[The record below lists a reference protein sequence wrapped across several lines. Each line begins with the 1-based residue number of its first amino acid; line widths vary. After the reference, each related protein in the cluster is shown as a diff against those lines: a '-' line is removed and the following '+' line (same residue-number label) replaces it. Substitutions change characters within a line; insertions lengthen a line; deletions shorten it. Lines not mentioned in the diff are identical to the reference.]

1 MPRKMLSLKLAVQL
15 IGGRFILL
23 TIVAKRL
30 EFREASLAE
39 FKSTLFDKIKT
50 SMYRLPVNIRTVLIA
65 VVQSIL
71 QSPTKM
77 IR

>member
-1 MPRKMLSLKLAVQL
+1 M
-15 IGGRFILL
+15 
-23 TIVAKRL
+23 TTVAKRL
-30 EFREASLAE
+30 EFGEASLAE
-39 FKSTLFDKIKT
+39 FKSTLFDKIK
-50 SMYRLPVNIRTVLIA
+50 PVNIRTVVIA